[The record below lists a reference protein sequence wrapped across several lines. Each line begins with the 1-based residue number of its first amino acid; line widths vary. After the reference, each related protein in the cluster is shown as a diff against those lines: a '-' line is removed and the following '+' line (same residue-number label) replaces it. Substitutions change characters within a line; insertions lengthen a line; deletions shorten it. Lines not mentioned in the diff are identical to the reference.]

1 MSDSFERKSKVCKG
15 NYYYKIKNLLIY
27 LINLVKEFENA
38 CLNK

>member
-1 MSDSFERKSKVCKG
+1 MSDSVEGKSKVCMG

-27 LINLVKEFENA
+27 LINRVKEFENA